1 MNKKLLTVFL
11 TIITGISIVTLFATK
26 CNTKAR
32 SEVKTT
38 LSNGMEVYVGTD
50 SDEDMVAFYSRQYD
64 NNLAQF
70 GDRWVKQSG
79 TKEQFL
85 AKKGYPGYSAFNPTP
100 AYAGQ
105 PATNTAPAAP
115 AATPKTPAKPKCTH
129 EYATT
134 VTKAPTCAEKGERK
148 YTCSKCGDTYTK
160 PIDIDETAHN
170 MESKVT
176 KEPTCGVEGE
186 TTKTCTICGYEEKE
200 PIPALTHNYTSSVT
214 KEPTCTEPGVTTF
227 KCDLC
232 GDEYTEEIEALG
244 HNEGEWEVTVEKTTF
259 KNGEKVKKC
268 TVCNEVLE
276 TEVITSDYPVEALY
290 IIYGVCGILAV
301 ALIAFIIVK
310 VAKKRR

>member
-1 MNKKLLTVFL
+1 MNKKIIFDTFSIIAGLSVFVF
-11 TIITGISIVTLFATK
+11 S
-26 CNTKAR
+26 NTKAR

-50 SDEDMVAFYSRQYD
+50 SAEDTVAFYSRYYD
-64 NNLAQF
+64 ANP
-70 GDRWVKQSG
+70 S
-79 TKEQFL
+79 L
-85 AKKGYPGYSAFNPTP
+85 AKKFGSKEAYIASRGIPGYSS

-115 AATPKTPAKPKCTH
+115 AATPKAPAKPKCTH

-134 VTKAPTCAEKGERK
+134 VTKAPTCAEKGETK
-148 YTCSKCGDTYTK
+148 YSCSKCGDTYTK

-186 TTKTCTICGYEEKE
+186 TTKTCIICGYEEKE

-227 KCDLC
+227 KCEIC
-232 GDEYTEEIEALG
+232 GDEYTEEIEAFG
-244 HNEGEWEVTVEKTTF
+244 HTEGDWEVTVQNSMF
-259 KNGEKVKKC
+259 KNGEQIKKC
-268 TVCNEVLE
+268 TVCNEVLLNE
-276 TEVITSDYPVEALY
+276 TIPQMYPTWYLY
-290 IIYGVCGILAV
+290 AGIGVAILIICGIGFA
-301 ALIAFIIVK
+301 IVK
-310 VAKKRR
+310 KKKKDL

>member
-1 MNKKLLTVFL
+1 MKRKYIKFLGIISLITVCAIKLNPIAAF
-11 TIITGISIVTLFATK
+11 S
-26 CNTKAR
+26 R
-32 SEVKTT
+32 WETT
-38 LSNGMEVYVGTD
+38 LENGTPIIVYDQSEG
-50 SDEDMVAFYSRQYD
+50 AIFYSDSYD
-64 NNLAQF
+64 ANAAKYGKAYTSQF
-70 GDRWVKQSG
+70 AS
-79 TKEQFL
+79 KE
-85 AKKGYPGYSAFNPTP
+85 AYMASHGYPGWSASNPNP

-115 AATPKTPAKPKCTH
+115 AATPKAPAKPKCTH

-227 KCDLC
+227 KCEIC
-232 GDEYTEEIEALG
+232 GDEYTEEIETLG

-268 TVCNEVLE
+268 TICGEVLK
-276 TEVITSDYPVEALY
+276 TEIITSDYPITVLY
-290 IIYGVCGILAV
+290 AIYGVCGALAV
-301 ALIAFIIVK
+301 ALIVFIVLRAIK
-310 VAKKRR
+310 SHNNNKE